1 MNKNIVR
8 KIAAL
13 LLVLSLVVSAGAS
26 SIFAA
31 GEATEAKKAE
41 TVEKLKSIEGLSE
54 EALNDFIKQANEA
67 DALDVLE
74 DILGE
79 AGYFDKKPEVDPLAK
94 QKAEAKAKLKSLK
107 DAGKLTEEALN
118 DFAKQVDEADSLDVI
133 EDILAEAGYFN
144 EETKDEKPG
153 VPLTPMFPAEED
165 EDEDEDKTSIPLTP
179 LTPAEEVEESKEES
193 SEESKKETTEESK
206 AKNDKK
212 DDTTGTSTEKNP
224 GTSDMGIALSAIT
237 LLTSAG
243 AYVFTSKKKEDK

>member
-1 MNKNIVR
+1 MLQVKQL
-8 KIAAL
+8 KL
-13 LLVLSLVVSAGAS
+13 
-26 SIFAA
+26 
-31 GEATEAKKAE
+31 KKAE

-193 SEESKKETTEESK
+193 SEESKKRNNRRIKS
-206 AKNDKK
+206 
-212 DDTTGTSTEKNP
+212 
-224 GTSDMGIALSAIT
+224 
-237 LLTSAG
+237 
-243 AYVFTSKKKEDK
+243 